1 MWRVDGD
8 GGEKKEME
16 ENHQSLICGFKTS
29 NCKYI
34 YL

>member
-1 MWRVDGD
+1 
-8 GGEKKEME
+8 ME

-34 YL
+34 FVRKRS